1 MPRRRL
7 REVLNSNKSL
17 PVGWRSVFGG
27 SMNFLLSSELEYAVT
42 QPVTFLLSVRA
53 RECAGQRVVNEHFTI
68 SHAVNHVLVRCE
80 ATGTRF
86 DRLHAE
92 QSGNYVIRYEAE
104 VEVTPTMFPA
114 CSLVAGG
121 PETFGLEVLPYLY
134 PSRYCQSDRI
144 GRLSSDLVSH
154 IALPEDQVR
163 AIVDWISSRV
173 SYVSGSTS
181 VATSALDTLVERAG
195 VCRDFAHLGI
205 ALCRAMNIPAR
216 YFTGYAHELE
226 PPDFH
231 ACFETWI
238 GGRWL
243 FWDATGLASPDGVV
257 QIGMGRDAS
266 DCSVCTSFGPL
277 QLVRQEVSCRA
288 TDPNY
293 RKLTPADLSKTSYSI
308 EWPRQ

>member
-1 MPRRRL
+1 MAIPWHRFPPM
-7 REVLNSNKSL
+7 K
-17 PVGWRSVFGG
+17 FT
-27 SMNFLLSSELEYAVT
+27 LSSELEYIIT
-42 QPVTFLLSVRA
+42 QPVAFLLSVRA
-53 RECAGQRVVNEHFTI
+53 RQCRGQQILSESFNINVPAD
-68 SHAVNHVLVRCE
+68 HALVCCG

-86 DRLHAE
+86 DRVHVS
-92 QSGNYVIRYEAE
+92 QPGNCTIRYEAE
-104 VEVTPTMFPA
+104 VEVTVDSFPA
-114 CSLVAGG
+114 CTLIAEG

-144 GRLSSDLVSH
+144 GRLGFDLVSH
-154 IALPEDQVR
+154 ILQTEDQVR
-163 AIVDWISSRV
+163 AIVDWISSRI
-173 SYVSGSTS
+173 SYVSGSTD
-181 VATSALDTLVERAG
+181 ACTSAMDTLIERAG

-277 QLVRQEVSCRA
+277 RLQRQEVHCQAS
-288 TDPNY
+288 DQNY
-293 RKLTPADLSKTSYSI
+293 QKLTPRDLSKRSYSL
-308 EWPRQ
+308 EGSGTGPD

>member
-1 MPRRRL
+1 M
-7 REVLNSNKSL
+7 K
-17 PVGWRSVFGG
+17 FT
-27 SMNFLLSSELEYAVT
+27 LSSELEYT
-42 QPVTFLLSVRA
+42 ISTSVTFLLSVRA
-53 RECAGQRVVNEHFTI
+53 RQFPGQVVHSENFTI
-68 SHAVNHVLVRCE
+68 NAPVDHTLICCA

-86 DRLHAE
+86 DRIHISQL
-92 QSGNYVIRYEAE
+92 GNCTIRYEAE
-104 VEVTPTMFPA
+104 VEVSADSFPA
-114 CSLVAGG
+114 CTLVADG
-121 PETFGLEVLPYLY
+121 PETFGPQVLPYLY

-154 IALPEDQVR
+154 IAQPEDQVR
-163 AIVDWISSRV
+163 AIIDWISSRI
-173 SYVSGSTS
+173 SYVSGSTN
-181 VATSALDTLVERAG
+181 ACTSAMDTLIERAG

-216 YFTGYAHELE
+216 YFTGYAHELN

-257 QIGMGRDAS
+257 RIGMGRDAS

-277 QLVRQEVSCRA
+277 QLVRQEVYCHN
-288 TDPNY
+288 TTWNY
-293 RKLTPADLSKTSYSI
+293 QKLTPQDLAKRSFSL
-308 EWPRQ
+308 EAP

>member
-1 MPRRRL
+1 M
-7 REVLNSNKSL
+7 KFSL
-17 PVGWRSVFGG
+17 F
-27 SMNFLLSSELEYAVT
+27 SELEYTVT
-42 QPVTFLLSVRA
+42 QPVAFILSVRA
-53 RECAGQRVVNEHFTI
+53 RQGPSQQVLWESFTI
-68 SHAVNHVLVRCE
+68 NVPAAHGPVCCD

-86 DRLHAE
+86 DRVHLAVP
-92 QSGNYVIRYEAE
+92 GNCIIRYEAE
-104 VEVTPTMFPA
+104 VEVTANSFPA
-114 CSLVAGG
+114 CSLVAEG
-121 PETFGLEVLPYLY
+121 PETFGLDVLPYLY

-163 AIVDWISSRV
+163 AIVDWISSRI
-173 SYVSGSTS
+173 SYVSGSS
-181 VATSALDTLVERAG
+181 DACTSAMDTLIERAG

-216 YFTGYAHELE
+216 YFTGYAHALE

-243 FWDATGLASPDGVV
+243 LWDATGLASPDGVV

-277 QLVRQEVSCRA
+277 QLQRQEVCCRV

-293 RKLTPADLSKTSYSI
+293 IKLTPMDLSRRSYSL
-308 EWPRQ
+308 EAGRVPPAPH

>member
-1 MPRRRL
+1 M
-7 REVLNSNKSL
+7 K
-17 PVGWRSVFGG
+17 FI
-27 SMNFLLSSELEYAVT
+27 LSSELEYTIT
-42 QPVTFLLSVRA
+42 QPVAFILSLRA
-53 RECAGQRVVNEHFTI
+53 RQCPGQQVLSESWNINVPADHLVVC
-68 SHAVNHVLVRCE
+68 CE

-86 DRLHAE
+86 DRVHIAMP
-92 QSGNYVIRYEAE
+92 GNCIIRYEAE
-104 VEVTPTMFPA
+104 VEVTADSFPA
-114 CSLVAGG
+114 CTLVADG
-121 PETFGLEVLPYLY
+121 PETFGLDVLTYLY

-144 GRLSSDLVSH
+144 GRLSSDMVSH
-154 IALPEDQVR
+154 IALPEDRVR
-163 AIVDWISSRV
+163 AIVDWIRTRI
-173 SYVSGSTS
+173 SYVSGSTD
-181 VATSALDTLVERAG
+181 VCTSAMDTLIERAG
-195 VCRDFAHLGI
+195 VCRDFAHLAI

-277 QLVRQEVSCRA
+277 QLQRQEVNCRVA
-288 TDPNY
+288 DPTY
-293 RKLTPADLSKTSYSI
+293 IKLTPQDLSKRSYSL
-308 EWPRQ
+308 EAPRVQF

>member
-1 MPRRRL
+1 M
-7 REVLNSNKSL
+7 K
-17 PVGWRSVFGG
+17 FT
-27 SMNFLLSSELEYAVT
+27 LSSELEYFVI
-42 QPVTFLLSVRA
+42 QPVAFILSVRA
-53 RECAGQRVVNEHFTI
+53 RQCPGQHVLSENFTI
-68 SHAVNHVLVRCE
+68 NVPADHVLVCCN

-86 DRLHAE
+86 DRVHIAE
-92 QSGNYVIRYEAE
+92 PGSCIIRYQAE
-104 VEVTPTMFPA
+104 VEVTADSFPA

-121 PETFGLEVLPYLY
+121 PETFDPGILPYLY
-134 PSRYCQSDRI
+134 PSRYCQSDCV
-144 GRLSSDLVSH
+144 GRLSYDLVSH

-163 AIVDWISSRV
+163 AIVDWISSRI
-173 SYVSGSTS
+173 SYVSGSS
-181 VATSALDTLVERAG
+181 NACTSAMDTLIERAG

-243 FWDATGLASPDGVV
+243 LWDATGLASPDGVV

-277 QLVRQEVSCRA
+277 QLQRQEVSCRV
-288 TDPNY
+288 TDPAY
-293 RKLTPADLSKTSYSI
+293 VKLTPLDLSKRSYSL
-308 EWPRQ
+308 EAGGASPSPQ